1 MNDESGGNRWTN
13 ATTRIIPRMVM
24 RHNSNID
31 DILNFDDDDCY

>member
-1 MNDESGGNRWTN
+1 MNNESGG
-13 ATTRIIPRMVM
+13 IIPRMVM